1 MLELGPLVFASP
13 WLLVALASLP
23 VLWWLLR
30 VTPPSPRLLAF
41 PPTRLLLAL
50 KPQEETPARTPL
62 WLILLRMLIAALI
75 IFAVAQPLLNPG
87 AALRGSG
94 PLILVIDDGWGAAID
109 WPRRMLA
116 IDGLID
122 RAEREERP
130 VRILTTARGDADKA
144 PTISDPMTAAEA
156 RRVARA
162 IAPKPWIV
170 DRRGAAK
177 ALSAVEVGGSAHAA
191 WISDG
196 IGDGQV
202 PALAAALQRL
212 GGVWVYAQPVDGTAF
227 LIGEPQVEGDRLIV
241 PIARAGGGQSANH
254 WLRATAEDGR
264 VIARRPVAFEAAA
277 TEAKVT
283 LELPGELR
291 NVVTRL
297 QVEAQPT
304 AGATFLLD
312 ERWRRRPVGLVSGDV
327 AEAAQPLLSSLYYM
341 ERALKPFAEV
351 RRGAIESLL
360 ERELAVLVLADI
372 GKMTDAQG
380 DRVRAWLEK
389 GGVVLRFAGPKLAK
403 TTDELIPVRLRGG
416 GRALGGTMSWS
427 EPARLKPFEE
437 GSPFA
442 GLAAP
447 PDIRIRRQVLAEPS
461 LDLNDKTWA
470 RLSDGTPL
478 ITAEKRG
485 QGWLILVHTTA
496 NSDWS
501 NLPVSGL
508 FVNMLRRIVS
518 LSQGVINED
527 ATGVLAAVE
536 TLDGFG
542 NLGSPPATATP
553 IPGAEFRKAGAGPKT
568 PPGYYG
574 REGARRALN
583 LGAGDIALAPLND
596 LPPGIARTGYD
607 SAASVEFG
615 PWLLLAAL
623 VLALIDLFISYV
635 LRGLFVWRNPNSNLR
650 GPNPQGPDPRGA
662 AASVAVMAVITAM
675 VLLGMPASA
684 EAQGFRL
691 RPAAPPKTYTGPD
704 AKTLAATLE
713 TRLAYVITG
722 DGSLDSVSRAGLR
735 GLGRILRRRTA
746 VEPGEPV
753 GVNVE
758 KDEIAFYPLL
768 FWSVSSSQ
776 PRLPDLAI
784 AKLNTYLRNGG
795 TILFD
800 TRERSDM
807 LGGGSTGQRL
817 RFLLNRLD
825 IPTLIHVPKD
835 HVLTKAFYL
844 LKNFP
849 GRWTGGPVWVERRGG
864 RHNDGVSSV
873 VIGSNDWA
881 GAWAINEFGS
891 PMFPVVPGSNRQ
903 REMAYRFGVNW
914 VMYAL
919 TGNYKTDQVHV
930 PAIIER
936 LGQ

>member
-23 VLWWLLR
+23 ILWWLLR

-75 IFAVAQPLLNPG
+75 IFAVARPLLNPG
-87 AALRGSG
+87 AALHGSG
-94 PLILVIDDGWGAAID
+94 PLILVIDDGWGSAVD

-116 IDGLID
+116 VDGLID
-122 RAEREERP
+122 RAEREEKT
-130 VRILTTARGDADKA
+130 VRILTTARGDAEKA

-162 IAPKPWIV
+162 IAPKPWAV

-177 ALSAVEVGGSAHAA
+177 ALSAVTIDGTAHVA

-196 IGDGQV
+196 IGDDDV

-212 GGVWVYAQPVDGTAF
+212 GGVQVYAQPVDGTAF
-227 LIGEPQVEGDRLIV
+227 LIREPQVEGDRLIV
-241 PIARAGGGQSANH
+241 PIARAGGGQSESH

-264 VIARRPVAFEAAA
+264 VIARRPVAFEDAA

-297 QVEAQPT
+297 QVEGHPT

-327 AEAAQPLLSSLYYM
+327 SEAAQPLLSSLYYM

-351 RRGAIESLL
+351 RRGAIGALL

-372 GKMTDAQG
+372 GKMTDAQTE
-380 DRVRAWLEK
+380 RVGTWLQR

-427 EPARLKPFEE
+427 EPARLKPFED

-501 NLPVSGL
+501 NLPMSGL

-527 ATGVLAAVE
+527 ASGVFAPVE

-542 NLGSPPATATP
+542 NLGAPPATATA
-553 IPGAEFRKAGAGPKT
+553 IPGAEFPKAEPGPKA

-583 LGAGDIALAPLND
+583 LGGGKIALAPLGD
-596 LPPGIARTGYD
+596 LPPGVTRAGYD
-607 SAASVEFG
+607 RAVTVEFG

-623 VLALIDLFISYV
+623 ILALIDLFISYV
-635 LRGLFVWRNPNSNLR
+635 LRGLFVWRNPGSDLR
-650 GPNPQGPDPRGA
+650 GPNPRNPNPRGA
-662 AASVAVMAVITAM
+662 AAASLAVMSAVMAA
-675 VLLGMPASA
+675 LLLVAPSPA
-684 EAQGFRL
+684 EAQGFNL
-691 RPAAPPKTYTGPD
+691 RPTSPPKD
-704 AKTLAATLE
+704 RK
-713 TRLAYVITG
+713 
-722 DGSLDSVSRAGLR
+722 
-735 GLGRILRRRTA
+735 
-746 VEPGEPV
+746 
-753 GVNVE
+753 
-758 KDEIAFYPLL
+758 
-768 FWSVSSSQ
+768 
-776 PRLPDLAI
+776 
-784 AKLNTYLRNGG
+784 
-795 TILFD
+795 
-800 TRERSDM
+800 
-807 LGGGSTGQRL
+807 
-817 RFLLNRLD
+817 
-825 IPTLIHVPKD
+825 
-835 HVLTKAFYL
+835 
-844 LKNFP
+844 
-849 GRWTGGPVWVERRGG
+849 
-864 RHNDGVSSV
+864 SV
-873 VIGSNDWA
+873 V
-881 GAWAINEFGS
+881 
-891 PMFPVVPGSNRQ
+891 
-903 REMAYRFGVNW
+903 
-914 VMYAL
+914 
-919 TGNYKTDQVHV
+919 
-930 PAIIER
+930 
-936 LGQ
+936 